1 MRRRR
6 PTRSVK
12 EPVPLGEGS
21 PNGPPAQPIVQSGQ
35 VNQQSAQLLS
45 PEVVTHLS
53 NDDNLLEQVRE
64 QWRCGD
70 WEVLVALSAEEINRH
85 PQRARLAI
93 MVASAHLAQGRRG
106 QTLLYARLARQWG
119 CDERLLGRVLAA
131 GVHNTLGRV
140 AAVDGRHDEQAR
152 LHFERA
158 VAPGVA
164 RQALQRVAGR
174 RAQAQLEQLGLSGR
188 VLLAGA
194 GLNSRPALTG
204 GPRAALKPVPGAPE
218 LPQALLDDWALRLRS
233 GSGGWRNAAL
243 QEVALW
249 LQSQTTAASPREMA
263 VTDLERGDLH
273 LVVVHMAGDYIPK
286 KIASEQN
293 FYEHRFLELLEYF
306 HRPDGLVV
314 DVGANIGN
322 HTLYF
327 ARVMQ
332 AQVLAVEPEPH
343 NSTCLMLNIVV
354 NRLAQ
359 RVQVVRKAIGERP
372 GTARL
377 QMNVEAN
384 FGSFS
389 ARPEANPSRT
399 AVQDD
404 LAVNVPVTTLDELLA
419 GMLERQPPS
428 ILKLDIEGMELEALR
443 GAVTVLERARPLV
456 AVECFSRQQLT
467 TIEAELSPYGYFPVE
482 FENATPTFVFVCR
495 NNAFHMERL
504 AAWLREGLVAR
515 AMQRKG
521 FD

>member
-6 PTRSVK
+6 PTRSVRT
-12 EPVPLGEGS
+12 PATAGL
-21 PNGPPAQPIVQSGQ
+21 PAQRSDPH
-35 VNQQSAQLLS
+35 
-45 PEVVTHLS
+45 VTDSFAPLELRPTEELEHLS
-53 NDDNLLEQVRE
+53 LEDSLLDRVRE

-70 WEVLVALSAEEINRH
+70 WEALASLSAEEINPH

-140 AAVDGRHDEQAR
+140 AAVDGLHGDKARHHFEQA
-152 LHFERA
+152 
-158 VAPGVA
+158 VVPGVS
-164 RQALQRVAGR
+164 RQALPRVAGL
-174 RAQAQLEQLGLSGR
+174 RAKVQLEQLGQRGR
-188 VLLAGA
+188 ALLTGEGMHAQRASAGGLRAVQSPVAGA
-194 GLNSRPALTG
+194 A
-204 GPRAALKPVPGAPE
+204 E
-218 LPQALLDDWALRLRS
+218 LPAEALEDWAMRLRS
-233 GSGGWRNAAL
+233 GSSGWRSAAL
-243 QEVALW
+243 QEVAVW
-249 LQSQTTAASPREMA
+249 LQRRTGAASPREMA
-263 VTDLERGDLH
+263 VTDLRRGDLH
-273 LVVVHMAGDYIPK
+273 LLVVHMAGDYIPK

-293 FYEHRFLELLEYF
+293 FYEHRFLELLEFF
-306 HRPDGLVV
+306 HLPDGLVV

-327 ARVMQ
+327 AQVMQ

-343 NSTCLMLNIVV
+343 NATCLMLNIAT
-354 NRLAQ
+354 NRLTQ
-359 RVQVVRKAIGERP
+359 RVRVVRQAVGERP
-372 GTARL
+372 GVARL

-404 LAVNVPVTTLDELLA
+404 LAVDVPVTTLDELLTGA
-419 GMLERQPPS
+419 LERQPLS
-428 ILKLDIEGMELEALR
+428 ILKFDIEGMELEALR
-443 GAVTVLERARPLV
+443 GATAVLERARPLV

-467 TIEAELSPYGYFPVE
+467 TIESELSTYGYFPVE
-482 FENATPTFVFVCR
+482 FENATPTFVFVSR
-495 NNAFHMERL
+495 HNTFHMERL
-504 AAWLREGLVAR
+504 ADRLREGLIAR
-515 AMQRKG
+515 AGQRKG